1 MLDKVF
7 EFVIDTC
14 DEFGID
20 ESHGLKHSID
30 VYRYAEQIYQDEL
43 KLNPELENKYQ
54 IIIYSATLHDM
65 CDHKYMDE
73 QIGIK
78 RIIKLLNIDLQL
90 EYKTIK
96 SICEIITTMSHSK
109 VKLNGF
115 ADFPNPL
122 DQLAYNIVRE
132 ADLLTAYDF
141 DRSVVYSMSNKK
153 IPWSEAIKET
163 SEYFKIRVLKQI
175 SDGLYVTNYGLKK
188 AQQLHNIVLS
198 QINL

>member
-1 MLDKVF
+1 MDKLDQIF

-30 VYRYAEQIYQDEL
+30 VYKYAEQIYQDEL
-43 KLNPELENKYQ
+43 KSNPELETKHQ
-54 IIIYSATLHDM
+54 IIIYSAILHDM

-90 EYKTIK
+90 EYKTI
-96 SICEIITTMSHSK
+96 CEIITSMSHSK

-115 ADFPNPL
+115 ADFANPL

-141 DRSVVYSMSNKK
+141 DRSVVYAMSNKK

-163 SEYFKIRVLKQI
+163 LQYFKTRVLEQI
-175 SDGLYVTNYGLKK
+175 SDGLYITNYGLKK